1 MRERKDYFPVL
12 LGVLLGAMVA
22 LLILACSNYGMIAA
36 KAEGVK
42 SPSLSNYVW
51 IRSDDGMEFNNSAM
65 ELYPADIVKIRID
78 PDQMEGKTI
87 VKAVVSLPMLPE
99 RLFNV
104 VLTDGW
110 TVSYSV
116 WEIIDD
122 HTVSVS
128 FAVKDIKKFYQ
139 TNNLYMVFVST
150 IPVD

>member
-12 LGVLLGAMVA
+12 IGVLLGAMVA
-22 LLILACSNYGMIAA
+22 LLILACSKYGMISA
-36 KAEGVK
+36 KAEGVN
-42 SPSLSNYVW
+42 SPSLSSYVW

-65 ELYPADIVKIRID
+65 ELYPADIVKIRIN

-122 HTVSVS
+122 HTASVT

>member
-1 MRERKDYFPVL
+1 MRDRKDYFPVL
-12 LGVLLGAMVA
+12 LGVLLGAMIA
-22 LLILACSNYGMIAA
+22 LLILAFSNYGTVAA

-42 SPSLSNYVW
+42 SPSLNDYVW
-51 IRSDDGMEFNNSAM
+51 IRSDDGMEFNNSAI
-65 ELYPADIVKIRID
+65 ELYPADIVKIRIN

-87 VKAVVSLPMLPE
+87 VKAYVSLPMLPE

-122 HTVSVS
+122 HTVSVT
-128 FAVKDIKKFYQ
+128 FGVNDIKKFFQ
-139 TNNLYMVFVST
+139 TDNLYMVFVST
-150 IPVD
+150 IPLD